1 MIKAKIMFKTS
12 KKKCKKIVEALKPE
26 TRFAPTP
33 RSKTKIKNEGNVVEV
48 TFYAKD
54 FSALRASINSFC
66 RWVKMVDEVLE
77 VAKDLR

>member
-1 MIKAKIMFKTS
+1 MIKAKITFKTS
-12 KKKCKKIVEALKPE
+12 KKKCKKIVKVLKPE
-26 TRFAPTP
+26 TRFTPTS
-33 RSKTKIKNEGNVVEV
+33 RSKTKIKNGGNTVEV

-66 RWVKMVDEVLE
+66 RWVKMVDEVLD